1 MLLSVP
7 EPAMMTLP
15 DLREQYRLH
24 SLTIHGVCV
33 ERVKKRLLCVDRLF
47 AALGPLQT
55 VAELAGRLDE
65 ATLSGY
71 LLDYAG
77 QYGPGSRRDMH
88 SCLRRFLRYAYEE
101 RFFSR
106 DLSPLVPTVQWQ
118 PGSRLPRALP
128 DECIKVL
135 EDSIDRS
142 CPGGR
147 RDAAIICL
155 LSTYGVR
162 AIQIRRLCLNH
173 IDWQNERIH
182 FPAAKRGRPIEQ
194 YLTVKAGNRLA
205 DYITTDRSQSPF
217 PEVFLT
223 LNTGTPLAGSTSLT
237 GIIRRR
243 LRQAKIP
250 VPEGVSHGTH
260 GLRHAFAVRMSG
272 QVPFK
277 DLVDMLG
284 HRDPSS
290 TLIYAKTDFQALQ
303 QAALPWP
310 GVPS

>member
-1 MLLSVP
+1 
-7 EPAMMTLP
+7 MMTLP
-15 DLREQYRLH
+15 ALREQYRLH
-24 SLTIHGVCV
+24 GLTIHSVCA
-33 ERVKKRLLCVDRLF
+33 ERVRKRLLYVDRLF
-47 AALGPLQT
+47 AYLGPLKH
-55 VAELAGRLDE
+55 AGELADCLNE
-65 ATLSGY
+65 ATLTRY
-71 LLDYAG
+71 LLDYAR
-77 QYGPGSRRDMH
+77 QYSLGSRREMH
-88 SCLRRFLRYAYEE
+88 SCLRCFLRYAYEE

-128 DECIKVL
+128 DECIKAL

-142 CPGGR
+142 SPGGR

-162 AIQIRRLCLNH
+162 AIQVRCLRLNH

-182 FPAAKRGRPIEQ
+182 FPPAKRGRPVEQ
-194 YLTVKAGNRLA
+194 HLTVKAGNRLA
-205 DYITTDRSQSPF
+205 DYITNGRPETPF
-217 PEVFLT
+217 SEVFLT
-223 LNTGTPLAGSTSLT
+223 LTTGTPLACSTSLT

-243 LRQAKIP
+243 LRQARIQ

-272 QVPFK
+272 RVPFK
-277 DLVDMLG
+277 DVVDMLG

-290 TLIYAKTDFQALQ
+290 TLIYAKTDLQALQ

-310 GVPS
+310 GGSS